1 MLAGH
6 SALRRTVLGERS
18 GDAEVSPA
26 ELDEM
31 RTLLRGAL
39 EAGAWGFSSSWAGT
53 HHDGNGDP
61 VPSRASSAEELVSLC
76 EVLGSYS
83 GTQVEFI
90 PTNGPFEEVHLDV
103 MTRHVARRE
112 VPAQLEHPHPAR
124 PSVGRAA
131 ARRIGLRTRARRADR
146 RAQLSRRDPLARLL
160 PEHRVRLAPRLGGDH
175 DQAARRKDRRAV
187 GSGDP
192 GDVARG
198 RGDLSRSRHAPA
210 IYRSLVVSDTHHPDN
225 AAYPGRKIGEIAE
238 ELGRD
243 PFDVLCDIVV
253 ADDLRTVLI
262 PQPPAATDEAW
273 ELRRENWT
281 DPRIVIGAS
290 DAGAHLD
297 MLTTFD
303 YPVRFLALV
312 REHPELSLPA
322 VVAQLTDIPAR
333 LYGLHE
339 RGRIVPGW
347 WADLV
352 LFDPEKIDAGVVN
365 VRSDLPAGAER
376 QYAEPIGIAH
386 VIVNGVEIV
395 SQGRLTGDRPGA
407 LLRPG
412 VDTTDVEEPV

>member
-1 MLAGH
+1 M
-6 SALRRTVLGERS
+6 
-18 GDAEVSPA
+18 
-26 ELDEM
+26 
-31 RTLLRGAL
+31 
-39 EAGAWGFSSSWAGT
+39 
-53 HHDGNGDP
+53 
-61 VPSRASSAEELVSLC
+61 
-76 EVLGSYS
+76 
-83 GTQVEFI
+83 
-90 PTNGPFEEVHLDV
+90 
-103 MTRHVARRE
+103 
-112 VPAQLEHPHPAR
+112 
-124 PSVGRAA
+124 
-131 ARRIGLRTRARRADR
+131 
-146 RAQLSRRDPLARLL
+146 
-160 PEHRVRLAPRLGGDH
+160 
-175 DQAARRKDRRAV
+175 
-187 GSGDP
+187 
-192 GDVARG
+192 
-198 RGDLSRSRHAPA
+198 
-210 IYRSLVVSDTHHPDN
+210 
-225 AAYPGRKIGEIAE
+225 
-238 ELGRD
+238 
-243 PFDVLCDIVV
+243 LCDIVV

-281 DPRIVIGAS
+281 DPRVVIGAS

-395 SQGRLTGDRPGA
+395 SQGRLTGERPGA
-407 LLRPG
+407 LLRRG